1 MPHEMRWPLDSRPE
15 VVSSIQPRILIRGD
29 INIPGPAVNSDWPIV
44 FRSGEPQDQVSKSR
58 IQLAGWLSSSDN
70 PLTAR
75 VWVNRIWQWHFG
87 QGLVETSNDFGVQGN
102 NPSHPELLDY
112 LAWELIQSDWDT
124 NRIHQLIL
132 DSATYRVSSD
142 LDADNQEMDPEN
154 LTYWRWKPR
163 RLEAEV
169 IRDSMLLLAGKL
181 INVVGGPSVGNEAN
195 RRSLYLK
202 QKRGEFPYQQNLFD
216 GPNGLES
223 CARREVSTNALQPLW
238 LLNSEFVHEMAESFA
253 NRAKTIH
260 RVFRLALNRA
270 PAAEELKLLEA
281 VEREHGLASV
291 CLVIFNSSEFLYL
304 P

>member
-1 MPHEMRWPLDSRPE
+1 M
-15 VVSSIQPRILIRGD
+15 
-29 INIPGPAVNSDWPIV
+29 
-44 FRSGEPQDQVSKSR
+44 
-58 IQLAGWLSSSDN
+58 
-70 PLTAR
+70 
-75 VWVNRIWQWHFG
+75 
-87 QGLVETSNDFGVQGN
+87 ETSNDFGVQGN

-142 LDADNQEMDPEN
+142 LDPDNQEMDPEN

-270 PAAEELKLLEA
+270 PAAEELKL
-281 VEREHGLASV
+281 
-291 CLVIFNSSEFLYL
+291 
-304 P
+304 

>member
-1 MPHEMRWPLDSRPE
+1 M
-15 VVSSIQPRILIRGD
+15 
-29 INIPGPAVNSDWPIV
+29 
-44 FRSGEPQDQVSKSR
+44 SKSR

-142 LDADNQEMDPEN
+142 LDPDNQEMDPEN

-202 QKRGEFPYQQNLFD
+202 QE
-216 GPNGLES
+216 
-223 CARREVSTNALQPLW
+223 RRVSLISRTCLMVRTVLKAVRDERCRP
-238 LLNSEFVHEMAESFA
+238 M
-253 NRAKTIH
+253 
-260 RVFRLALNRA
+260 RL
-270 PAAEELKLLEA
+270 
-281 VEREHGLASV
+281 STS
-291 CLVIFNSSEFLYL
+291 LVTQ
-304 P
+304 